1 MSPTTTRRP
10 KTWPL
15 HLIAL
20 ALVIAGLLVPHALLV
35 ATGLLLAGSVALRP
49 RAGR

>member
-1 MSPTTTRRP
+1 MTPTTTRRP

-20 ALVIAGLLVPHALLV
+20 ALIAAGLLVPNALLV
-35 ATGLLLAGSVALRP
+35 AAGLLLAGSAALRP
-49 RAGR
+49 PAEG